1 MLQWIIVVDKYKEME
16 SAVIKNPDISEEK
29 GPRRGRLIFCNRAI
43 YAYSLLWHSVSISPI
58 PLLLSLFLL
67 PFLVSF

>member
-1 MLQWIIVVDKYKEME
+1 MLQWIIAVDKNKKMG

-29 GPRRGRLIFCNRAI
+29 GSRRGGLIYCNRAI
-43 YAYSLLWHSVSISPI
+43 YEYSLLWHSVSISLI
-58 PLLLSLFLL
+58 PLLLSLFLS